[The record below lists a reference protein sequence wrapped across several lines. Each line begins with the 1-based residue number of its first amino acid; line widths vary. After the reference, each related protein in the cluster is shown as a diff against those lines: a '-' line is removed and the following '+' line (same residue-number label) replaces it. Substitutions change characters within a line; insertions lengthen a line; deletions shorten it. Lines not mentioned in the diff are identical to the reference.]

1 MNNVSQF
8 TIEPMAPRHLDDIVQ
23 IENQSFPTPWHRKIF
38 EMELNKPRTL
48 HSVCIHGDEVVGYLI
63 SWMLYDEIHILNVA
77 VHHDYRRHGIA
88 KLLIDHTVN
97 HFIKKGAMS
106 VILEVRTSNI
116 AAQRLYEKLGFTTL
130 RIRKRYYT
138 DTGEDAIVMMLDL
151 SKNNPES

>member
-1 MNNVSQF
+1 MNNDLKF
-8 TIEPMAPRHLDDIVQ
+8 TIEPMALRHLDDIVL

-48 HSVCIHGDEVVGYLI
+48 HSVCMLGEGVVGYLI

-77 VHHDYRRHGIA
+77 VHPDYRRNGIA

-97 HFIKKGAMS
+97 HFIEKGAMS

-151 SKNNPES
+151 SNNNPES